1 MSEEDKQKLREYKKA
16 IVKQRKYHYKFF
28 LQIVYKMSKT
38 NFNFGVV
45 EFTKKT
51 FHKFQRLIDMDKVN
65 IGKAVI

>member
-1 MSEEDKQKLREYKKA
+1 
-16 IVKQRKYHYKFF
+16 
-28 LQIVYKMSKT
+28 MSKT
-38 NFNFGVV
+38 NLNFGVV

>member
-16 IVKQRKYHYKFF
+16 IVKQRKYHKFF

-38 NFNFGVV
+38 NLNFGVV